1 MNTRYPS
8 VYIDRLG
15 RQLALWE
22 QYGLSDSRALKL
34 LHLWIGYKMTRFM
47 DSQGRYTFHSFNQL
61 RQQLGYKTVPQML
74 DDIRSSR
81 SFVLLSCDI
90 APSLLKDQPFFAHCR
105 PEREYQDRLTAFFSP
120 LWHEL
125 TESDG
130 EPLEGSMAE
139 CRILSRKCD
148 GIDNNA
154 LDNNTLTGGTAVAV
168 EAGQAASVNRESLTL
183 AEVEALERKEVLEAI
198 SQAKTYFRGLIRN
211 PDARQREP
219 IDFITWKLQQPPNAP
234 RGKVKGYG
242 LTLEEAYEVLD
253 IMIDKELAP
262 HFARDKSFNSPAKVA
277 KPENR
282 IYQVTPYVKNYSSDM
297 MTRSYKKWKKRLADR
312 HRDASRR
319 EAEKVRQNRPLS
331 PHEWQD
337 SDGLRW
343 MEDNRGN
350 LITIPS
356 DAPPRP
362 SAESVWNFISLMWY
376 E

>member
-1 MNTRYPS
+1 MTTRYPS

-15 RQLALWE
+15 RQLALWV
-22 QYGLSDSRALKL
+22 QYGITDSRALKL

-61 RQQLGYKTVPQML
+61 RQQLGYKTVQQML
-74 DDIRSSR
+74 DDLARSR

-90 APSLLKDQPFFAHCR
+90 DASLLKDQNFFAPSR
-105 PEREYQDRLTAFFSP
+105 PDREYPNRITAFFSP
-120 LWHEL
+120 LWHEW
-125 TESDG
+125 TQTDG
-130 EPLEGSMAE
+130 EPLEGSMAD
-139 CRILSRKCD
+139 CRNWSRKCD

-154 LDNNTLTGGTAVAV
+154 LDNNTLTGGTAGAV
-168 EAGQAASVNRESLTL
+168 EAGLSASVNRESLSL
-183 AEVEALERKEVLEAI
+183 EEVEALEREEVLQAI
-198 SQAKTYFRGLIRN
+198 TQAKTYFRGLVRN
-211 PDARQREP
+211 QDARQREP
-219 IDFITWKLQQPPNAP
+219 IEFITWKLQQPLNAP

-242 LTLEEAYEVLD
+242 LTAEEAYEVLE

-262 HFARDKSFNSPAKVA
+262 HFARDKSFNSPSKVA

-282 IYQVTPYVKNYSSDM
+282 IYQVTAYVKHYSTDM
-297 MTRSYKKWKKRLADR
+297 MARSVKKWKKRLADR

-337 SDGLRW
+337 TDGQRW
-343 MEDNRGN
+343 MEDAKGNR
-350 LITIPS
+350 ISIPS

-362 SAESVWNFISLMWY
+362 TDIAIWNFISNSWS
-376 E
+376 

>member
-1 MNTRYPS
+1 MTTRYPS

-22 QYGLSDSRALKL
+22 QYGLSDSRAMKL

-61 RQQLGYKTVPQML
+61 RQLLGYKTVQLMI
-74 DDIRSSR
+74 DDLRRSK

-90 APSLLKDQPFFAHCR
+90 NPQLLKDQNFFAPSR
-105 PEREYQDRLTAFFSP
+105 PDREYPDHITAFFSP

-125 TESDG
+125 IESDG
-130 EPLEGSMAE
+130 SPLEGSMAE
-139 CRILSRKCD
+139 CRIMSRKCD
-148 GIDNNA
+148 DIDNNA
-154 LDNNTLTGGTAVAV
+154 LDNYTLTGGTADAV
-168 EAGQAASVNRESLTL
+168 EAGQSASVNRESLTL
-183 AEVEALERKEVLEAI
+183 AEVEALDRKEVLESI
-198 SQAKTYFRGLIRN
+198 SQAKTYFHGLIRN
-211 PDARQREP
+211 QDARQREP
-219 IDFITWKLQQPPNAP
+219 IEFITWKLQQPPNAP

-242 LTLEEAYEVLD
+242 LTLEEAYEVLE

-297 MTRSYKKWKKRLADR
+297 MARSFKKWKKRLADR

-343 MEDNRGN
+343 MEDHKGN
-350 LITIPS
+350 LISIPE

-362 SAESVWNFISLMWY
+362 TSEAQWNYLDSVWF
-376 E
+376 

>member
-1 MNTRYPS
+1 MTTRYPS

-15 RQLALWE
+15 RQIALWE
-22 QYGLSDSRALKL
+22 QYGLSDSRAMKL

-61 RQQLGYKTVPQML
+61 RQQLGYKTVQMMF
-74 DDIRSSR
+74 DDLRRSR

-90 APSLLKDQPFFAHCR
+90 DPAVLKDQNFFAAQR
-105 PEREYQDRLTAFFSP
+105 PGREYPDNITAFFSP

-125 TESDG
+125 TEADG

-139 CRILSRKCD
+139 CRVCSRKCD
-148 GIDNNA
+148 GKDNNA
-154 LDNNTLTGGTAVAV
+154 LDNNTLTGGTADAV
-168 EAGQAASVNRESLTL
+168 EAGRSASVNRESLTL
-183 AEVEALERKEVLEAI
+183 QEVEALEREEVLEAI
-198 SQAKTYFRGLIRN
+198 ARAKTYFRGLVRN

-219 IDFITWKLQQPPNAP
+219 IDFITWKLQQPQNAP

-277 KPENR
+277 KPENH

-297 MTRSYKKWKKRLADR
+297 MARAFKKWKKRLADR

-319 EAEKVRQNRPLS
+319 EAEKVRQNRPIS

-337 SDGLRW
+337 SDGMRW
-343 MEDNRGN
+343 MEDHKGN
-350 LITIPS
+350 LISIPAE
-356 DAPPRP
+356 APPRP
-362 SAESVWNFISLMWY
+362 SVDSIWNFISNSWS
-376 E
+376 

>member
-22 QYGLSDSRALKL
+22 QYGISDSRALKL

-74 DDIRSSR
+74 DDIRRSR

-120 LWHEL
+120 VWHEL
-125 TESDG
+125 GESDG
-130 EPLEGSMAE
+130 KPLEGSLAD
-139 CRILSRKCD
+139 CRIWSRKCD

-154 LDNNTLTGGTAVAV
+154 FDNKTLTGSTADAV
-168 EAGQAASVNRESLTL
+168 EAGLTASVRRESLSL
-183 AEVEALERKEVLEAI
+183 EEVEALERQEVMEAI
-198 SQAKTYFRGLIRN
+198 SHARTYFHGLIRN
-211 PDARQREP
+211 TDARQREP
-219 IDFITWKLQQPPNAP
+219 IEFIIWKLRQPKDAP

-242 LTLEEAYEVLD
+242 LTLEEAYEVLE

-262 HFARDKSFNSPAKVA
+262 HFARDKSFNSPSKVV

-282 IYQVTPYVKNYSSDM
+282 IYQVTAYVKKYSSDM
-297 MTRSYKKWKKRLADR
+297 MVRAFKKWSKRLADR
-312 HRDASRR
+312 SREASRR
-319 EAEKVRQNRPLS
+319 EAEKVRLNRPLS

-337 SDGLRW
+337 DYGIRW

-362 SAESVWNFISLMWY
+362 SAESVWNFISSQWS
-376 E
+376 